1 MRGTQVSTSHPS
13 APARILSRTHDAH
26 RAIPPPRPPPCCA
39 DYARRDPLVPG
50 LLPGCQPLPPQP
62 PHAIASMLPVPQA
75 NIITFQTRHEL
86 RQALGP
92 TFSHMAE
99 AQLMKMLRALGTGD
113 RERQTEREQERQRE
127 MVVEGERERRRNR
140 FKVRGI
146 GRQSEGKGQKDQEGI
161 MRTAGED
168 AGAGAGPGK
177 TRDGKLTLENMIEA
191 FGVWGVTDLGLLRR
205 FWSHLSQ
212 ASSGE
217 DELDLWFVMEE
228 VRTMISLAART
239 KLDDASALRQWKESK
254 IRLMDGAP
262 TRRTV
267 SGWSYL
273 QVSFALGLACLQ
285 VSFATC
291 AYLLL
296 VKAQV

>member
-1 MRGTQVSTSHPS
+1 MAGGGR
-13 APARILSRTHDAH
+13 AHDAH
-26 RAIPPPRPPPCCA
+26 PAIPPLRPLAVCA

-50 LLPGCQPLPPQP
+50 LLPGCQPLPPPP
-62 PHAIASMLPVPQA
+62 PHAITSMLPVPQA
-75 NIITFQTRHEL
+75 KIITFQTRHEL

-99 AQLMKMLRALGTGD
+99 AQLMKMLRALGTGEK
-113 RERQTEREQERQRE
+113 ERQMEREQETQQEIERE
-127 MVVEGERERRRNR
+127 KERERKRSK
-140 FKVRGI
+140 FKLRGS
-146 GRQSEGKGQKDQEGI
+146 GRQSERKGQEDQEGI
-161 MRTAGED
+161 TRTAGED

-177 TRDGKLTLENMIEA
+177 TRDGKLTLENLIEA
-191 FGVWGVTDLGLLRR
+191 FGVWGVTDVSLLRR

-217 DELDLWFVMEE
+217 DELDLRFVMEE

-262 TRRTV
+262 MRRTV

-273 QVSFALGLACLQ
+273 QVSFAL
-285 VSFATC
+285 
-291 AYLLL
+291 
-296 VKAQV
+296 